1 MKKTSII
8 ILSYNT
14 DAYNRLCVDSIRQYT
29 APGSYEIIFVDNGS
43 KDDSVK
49 YLAAQDDVTLIES
62 PVNLGFPG
70 GCNLGLSVAT
80 GDYLLLLNSDIIVTE
95 NWLTNMLTALESAPD
110 VGAVGCASNFVSNF
124 QQIKCDYTN
133 IEEMQKFAADYNK
146 SDPAKW
152 EPRNILVGFC
162 FLFKREIYEKVGSLD
177 NLFFPGN
184 SEDDDYSFRI
194 MLAGYRLL
202 FCRDTFIHHFGS
214 GSFARDN
221 NKFKQQEKIRRYKK
235 LLEENLKKFATKW
248 VLSKKSLNNYRV
260 MDNEKLL
267 AMIKKCPKNLYIAPE
282 PLISV
287 IIPLEESN
295 NTHNIDEC
303 IASVTAQNLGDIE
316 IIITCPANSENCR
329 ELQAK
334 YEPQKKVH
342 FVFAGDV
349 TDEQTILTEG
359 FAAATGEYILFLD
372 NTDQLAQN
380 SLRNVYVLLKKFSL
394 DIMHTTC
401 CYYADEFGLNTVT
414 EFKHR
419 ALDNIKL
426 CDNLAENSP
435 TITRGQNIYRRQFLQ
450 ESSALLSKIVNS
462 PLTISQDIT
471 GKFALLPAPYYITN
485 TNNPQKIARIEN
497 ILAANSSPV
506 E

>member
-1 MKKTSII
+1 M
-8 ILSYNT
+8 
-14 DAYNRLCVDSIRQYT
+14 
-29 APGSYEIIFVDNGS
+29 G
-43 KDDSVK
+43 
-49 YLAAQDDVTLIES
+49 AAQYFVG
-62 PVNLGFPG
+62 PFAF
-70 GCNLGLSVAT
+70 C
-80 GDYLLLLNSDIIVTE
+80 LNAKSTKR
-95 NWLTNMLTALESAPD
+95 SA
-110 VGAVGCASNFVSNF
+110 AST
-124 QQIKCDYTN
+124 I
-133 IEEMQKFAADYNK
+133 
-146 SDPAKW
+146 
-152 EPRNILVGFC
+152 
-162 FLFKREIYEKVGSLD
+162 
-177 NLFFPGN
+177 LFFPGN

-334 YEPQKKVH
+334 YEPAK
-342 FVFAGDV
+342 
-349 TDEQTILTEG
+349 
-359 FAAATGEYILFLD
+359 
-372 NTDQLAQN
+372 
-380 SLRNVYVLLKKFSL
+380 
-394 DIMHTTC
+394 
-401 CYYADEFGLNTVT
+401 
-414 EFKHR
+414 
-419 ALDNIKL
+419 
-426 CDNLAENSP
+426 
-435 TITRGQNIYRRQFLQ
+435 
-450 ESSALLSKIVNS
+450 ESS
-462 PLTISQDIT
+462 
-471 GKFALLPAPYYITN
+471 F
-485 TNNPQKIARIEN
+485 RICWGRYR
-497 ILAANSSPV
+497 
-506 E
+506 